1 LFSSRIVVLVRFLSS
16 PLKVFFLGEDEEDE
30 EEERKRREHKNI
42 GNCTNA
48 VAVTREEAN
57 NAATFSS
64 FSPFSKTPLLLF
76 VVLLLYKGSPS
87 SILNITPAVD
97 ALTIAMTK
105 TKIDEFVFRE
115 KGDELSFSST
125 MLIFF
130 RGVYLPSLLLLLL
143 CRRRR
148 RRL

>member
-16 PLKVFFLGEDEEDE
+16 PLKEDEEDE
-30 EEERKRREHKNI
+30 EEERKRSEHKNI

-64 FSPFSKTPLLLF
+64 FSPFSKTPLLL
-76 VVLLLYKGSPS
+76 LLYKGSPS

-97 ALTIAMTK
+97 ALTIATTK

-130 RGVYLPSLLLLLL
+130 RGVYLPSLLLLL

-148 RRL
+148 RL

>member
-30 EEERKRREHKNI
+30 EEERKRSEHKNI

-64 FSPFSKTPLLLF
+64 FSPFSKTPLLL
-76 VVLLLYKGSPS
+76 LLYKGSPS

-97 ALTIAMTK
+97 ALTIATTK

-130 RGVYLPSLLLLLL
+130 RGVYLPSLLLLL

-148 RRL
+148 RL

>member
-16 PLKVFFLGEDEEDE
+16 PLKEDEEDE
-30 EEERKRREHKNI
+30 EEERKRSEHKNI

-64 FSPFSKTPLLLF
+64 FSPFSKTPLLL
-76 VVLLLYKGSPS
+76 LLYKGSPS

-97 ALTIAMTK
+97 ALTIATTK

-130 RGVYLPSLLLLLL
+130 RGVYLPSLLLL

-148 RRL
+148 LL

>member
-16 PLKVFFLGEDEEDE
+16 PLKEDEEDE
-30 EEERKRREHKNI
+30 EEERKRSEHKNI

-64 FSPFSKTPLLLF
+64 FSKTPLLLL

-97 ALTIAMTK
+97 ALTIATTK

-130 RGVYLPSLLLLLL
+130 RGVYLPSLLLLL

-148 RRL
+148 RL

>member
-16 PLKVFFLGEDEEDE
+16 PLKEDEEDE
-30 EEERKRREHKNI
+30 EEERKRSEHKNI
-42 GNCTNA
+42 GNCTNP

-64 FSPFSKTPLLLF
+64 FSPFSKTPLLL
-76 VVLLLYKGSPS
+76 LLYKGSPS

-97 ALTIAMTK
+97 ALTIATTK

-130 RGVYLPSLLLLLL
+130 RGVYLPSLLLLL

-148 RRL
+148 RL

>member
-30 EEERKRREHKNI
+30 EEERKRSEHKNI

-64 FSPFSKTPLLLF
+64 FSPFSKTPLLL
-76 VVLLLYKGSPS
+76 LLYKGSPS

-97 ALTIAMTK
+97 ALTIATTK

-115 KGDELSFSST
+115 KGDELSFSSM

-148 RRL
+148 RL

>member
-16 PLKVFFLGEDEEDE
+16 PLKEDEEDE
-30 EEERKRREHKNI
+30 EEERKRSEHKNI
-42 GNCTNA
+42 GNCTNP

-64 FSPFSKTPLLLF
+64 FSPFSKTPLLL
-76 VVLLLYKGSPS
+76 LLYKGSPS

-97 ALTIAMTK
+97 ALTIATTK

-130 RGVYLPSLLLLLL
+130 RGVYLPSLLLL

-148 RRL
+148 RL

>member
-64 FSPFSKTPLLLF
+64 FSPFSKTPLLL
-76 VVLLLYKGSPS
+76 LLYKGSPS

-97 ALTIAMTK
+97 ALTIATTK

>member
-16 PLKVFFLGEDEEDE
+16 PLKEDEEDE
-30 EEERKRREHKNI
+30 EEERKRSEHKNI

-64 FSPFSKTPLLLF
+64 FSPFSKTPLLL
-76 VVLLLYKGSPS
+76 LLYKGSPS

-97 ALTIAMTK
+97 ALTIATTK

-115 KGDELSFSST
+115 KGDELSFSSM

-130 RGVYLPSLLLLLL
+130 RGVYLPSLLLLL

>member
-16 PLKVFFLGEDEEDE
+16 PLKEDEEDE
-30 EEERKRREHKNI
+30 EEERKRSEHKNI

-64 FSPFSKTPLLLF
+64 FSPFSPPLLL
-76 VVLLLYKGSPS
+76 VLLLYKGSPS

-97 ALTIAMTK
+97 ALTIATTK
-105 TKIDEFVFRE
+105 TKIEFVFR
-115 KGDELSFSST
+115 G
-125 MLIFF
+125 
-130 RGVYLPSLLLLLL
+130 G
-143 CRRRR
+143 
-148 RRL
+148 

>member
-16 PLKVFFLGEDEEDE
+16 PLKEDEEDE
-30 EEERKRREHKNI
+30 EEERKRSEHKNI

-64 FSPFSKTPLLLF
+64 FSPFSKTPLLL
-76 VVLLLYKGSPS
+76 LLYKGSPS

-97 ALTIAMTK
+97 ALTIATTK

-148 RRL
+148 RL

>member
-30 EEERKRREHKNI
+30 EEERKRSEHKNI

-64 FSPFSKTPLLLF
+64 FSPFSKTPLLL
-76 VVLLLYKGSPS
+76 LLYKGSPS

-97 ALTIAMTK
+97 ALTIATTK

>member
-16 PLKVFFLGEDEEDE
+16 PLKEDEEDE
-30 EEERKRREHKNI
+30 EEERKRSEHKNI

-64 FSPFSKTPLLLF
+64 FSPFSKTPLLL
-76 VVLLLYKGSPS
+76 LLYKGSPS

-97 ALTIAMTK
+97 ALTIATTK

-130 RGVYLPSLLLLLL
+130 RGVFLPSLLLLL

-148 RRL
+148 RL

>member
-16 PLKVFFLGEDEEDE
+16 PLKEDEEDE
-30 EEERKRREHKNI
+30 EEERKRSEHKNI

-64 FSPFSKTPLLLF
+64 FSPFSKTPLLLL
-76 VVLLLYKGSPS
+76 LLLYKGSPS

-97 ALTIAMTK
+97 ALTIATTK

-130 RGVYLPSLLLLLL
+130 RGVYLPSLLLLL

-148 RRL
+148 RL

>member
-64 FSPFSKTPLLLF
+64 FSPFSPPLLL
-76 VVLLLYKGSPS
+76 VLLLLHKGSPS

-97 ALTIAMTK
+97 ALTIATTK
-105 TKIDEFVFRE
+105 TKIEFVFR
-115 KGDELSFSST
+115 G
-125 MLIFF
+125 
-130 RGVYLPSLLLLLL
+130 G
-143 CRRRR
+143 
-148 RRL
+148 

>member
-16 PLKVFFLGEDEEDE
+16 PLKEDEEDE
-30 EEERKRREHKNI
+30 EEERKRSEHKNI
-42 GNCTNA
+42 GNCTNP

-64 FSPFSKTPLLLF
+64 FSPFSKTPLLL
-76 VVLLLYKGSPS
+76 LLYKGSPS

-97 ALTIAMTK
+97 ALTIATTK

-115 KGDELSFSST
+115 KGDELSFSSM

-130 RGVYLPSLLLLLL
+130 RGVYLPSLLLLL

>member
-16 PLKVFFLGEDEEDE
+16 PLKEDEEDE
-30 EEERKRREHKNI
+30 EEERKRSEHKNI

-64 FSPFSKTPLLLF
+64 FSPFSPPPLL
-76 VVLLLYKGSPS
+76 LLLYKGSPS

-97 ALTIAMTK
+97 ALTIATTK

-130 RGVYLPSLLLLLL
+130 RGVYLPSLLLLL

-148 RRL
+148 L

>member
-64 FSPFSKTPLLLF
+64 FSPFSKTPLLL
-76 VVLLLYKGSPS
+76 LLYKGSPS

-97 ALTIAMTK
+97 ALTIATTK

-130 RGVYLPSLLLLLL
+130 RGVYLPSLLLLL

-148 RRL
+148 RL

>member
-30 EEERKRREHKNI
+30 EEERKRSEHKNI
-42 GNCTNA
+42 GNCTNP

-64 FSPFSKTPLLLF
+64 FSPFSKTPLLL
-76 VVLLLYKGSPS
+76 LLLYKGSPS

-97 ALTIAMTK
+97 ALTIATTK

-130 RGVYLPSLLLLLL
+130 RGVYLPSLLLLL